1 MLSGSPSWRE
11 RGRAVLAYL
20 GLLPVLRLIPVTRTS
35 PYLRHHDGQAAVIG
49 GLFVLLVGLL
59 LVTLLALSYAL
70 VAHRELYENA
80 QLERYSLGAVRK
92 LFLAWSVFWLFG
104 LGMALLGA
112 ARPMPLVQPLAERK
126 RVVGAATSA
135 LGALLV
141 LVVLLLLAGG
151 YAARRIP
158 PDRTA
163 ARVYMVYEDNGIFPR
178 AMFALAFL
186 PMARAADE
194 VYGPGSAALLP
205 ISREAVATALAG
217 GDVVFVGSH
226 GTERGLMLRDDWLL
240 PRDLA
245 AMAKGPNLKFVYLT
259 GCDSG
264 VKRDDWLNALAPA
277 EVVTYDRLSA
287 SLEHAWWLWFNGPDK
302 VRAIAGVPEE

>member
-1 MLSGSPSWRE
+1 MFSGSPSWRE

-20 GLLPVLRLIPVTRTS
+20 GLVPVLRLFPGTRPS
-35 PYLRHHDGQAAVIG
+35 PYRLHHEGQAAIIG
-49 GLFVLLVGLL
+49 GFFVLLVALL
-59 LVTLLALSYAL
+59 LFTLLALSYAL
-70 VAHRELYENA
+70 VEHRELYENA

-92 LFLAWSVFWLFG
+92 LFLAWSVFWIFG
-104 LGMALLGA
+104 LGMAILGA
-112 ARPMPLVQPLAERK
+112 ARPMPIIQNLAGRK
-126 RVVGAATSA
+126 RVVGAAT
-135 LGALLV
+135 GAMGAFLVLVLLLV
-141 LVVLLLLAGG
+141 LAGSYAG
-151 YAARRIP
+151 RSMPAAR
-158 PDRTA
+158 TT

-205 ISREAVATALAG
+205 ISREAVATALTH
-217 GDVVFVGSH
+217 GDVVFIGSH

-245 AMAKGPNLKFVYLT
+245 EMPKGPTLKYVYLT

-264 VKRDDWLNALAPA
+264 VKRDDWLKALAPA
-277 EVVTYDRLSA
+277 EVVTYERLSA

-302 VRAIAGVPEE
+302 VRAIAGVLSE